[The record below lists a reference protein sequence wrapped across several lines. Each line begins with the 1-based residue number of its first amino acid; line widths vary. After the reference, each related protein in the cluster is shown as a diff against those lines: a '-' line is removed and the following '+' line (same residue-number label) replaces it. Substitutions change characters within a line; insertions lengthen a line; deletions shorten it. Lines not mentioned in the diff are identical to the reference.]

1 MNDKP
6 TATELRKLVEQ
17 ISECH
22 PPSMTWIASPSS
34 WIFELQNHPER
45 FRRNSKDEL
54 IWLGYKVITTMPRSS
69 DEACLWLM
77 ADKIIP
83 KENLNV

>member
-1 MNDKP
+1 MNNKP
-6 TATELRKLVEQ
+6 TAENLLKLVDQ
-17 ISECH
+17 ISEHH

-54 IWLGYKVITTMPRSS
+54 IWLGYKVITTMPHSS
-69 DEACLWLM
+69 DEACLWMM

-83 KENLNV
+83 KENDI